1 MRRIFRMQLSF
12 IRIYNGG
19 VWNMKNDTK
28 REWTVMAILLLIS
41 SVFGL
46 AGFLVG
52 RSAYGKTISR

>member
-1 MRRIFRMQLSF
+1 MV
-12 IRIYNGG
+12 G

-28 REWTVMAILLLIS
+28 KEWTVMAILLLIS

-52 RSAYGKTISR
+52 RSAYGKTVSK